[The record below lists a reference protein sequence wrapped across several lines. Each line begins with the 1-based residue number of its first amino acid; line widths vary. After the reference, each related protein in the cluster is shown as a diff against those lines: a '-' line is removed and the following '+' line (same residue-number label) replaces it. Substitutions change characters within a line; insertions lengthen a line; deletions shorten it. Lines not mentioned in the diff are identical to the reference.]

1 MVNRLIVA
9 NLAARPVRTA
19 LSVTAVAVE
28 MVLILLVVRLT
39 HGMLQESANRTVG
52 VGAEIMVQP
61 QSTSFLMGL
70 SGTPMPV
77 QIAERIAEVPGVRA
91 VAPVATQVSSDGGV
105 TIIYGIDP
113 ARFDAV
119 SGGFRFLE
127 GRAMEAADEIL
138 VDDIHARAR
147 NLRAGQTVE
156 MLNHNF
162 RLAGIVEHGKGARI
176 FMNIAALQELIG
188 APGRASLFFVK
199 VVSAAETAAVLARL
213 RELLPNYQLRDMQ
226 EFITLMTANNIP
238 GLNNFITVMIA
249 LAVSIGLLVIFIT
262 MYSTIV
268 ERTREIGI
276 LKAMGASNRYIVG
289 VVLRETALLTVLG
302 IASGIALAFLLRRL
316 TLVVFPTL
324 PILLT
329 AEWMARAALIALAA
343 SFLGATYPA
352 FRASK
357 LDAIQAIAYE

>member
-28 MVLILLVVRLT
+28 MVLILLVVGLT

>member
-1 MVNRLIVA
+1 LVNRLIVA

-28 MVLILLVVRLT
+28 MVLILLVVGLT